1 MLKKAACGTNLTI
14 NFATD
19 SRINVI
25 QKSVFSEISKKK
37 RAWDK
42 TKNQFCHR
50 LSNKRWE
57 QRHSFEK
64 ILNHLKCRV
73 RKIHLVS
80 CVSASLS
87 KIQITFTIILATSKI
102 ILKTKLKAEVCF
114 GFFYMLFISMTSLS
128 NYPV

>member
-1 MLKKAACGTNLTI
+1 MWDKSNNQFCYRLSNKRHPKVSFFG
-14 NFATD
+14 NF
-19 SRINVI
+19 
-25 QKSVFSEISKKK
+25 KKK

-114 GFFYMLFISMTSLS
+114 GFFYMPFISMTSLS